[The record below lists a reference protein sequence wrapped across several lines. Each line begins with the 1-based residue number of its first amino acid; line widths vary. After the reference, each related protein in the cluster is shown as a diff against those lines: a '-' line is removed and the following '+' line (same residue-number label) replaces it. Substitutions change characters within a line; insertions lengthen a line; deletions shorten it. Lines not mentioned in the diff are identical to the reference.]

1 MSNLN
6 LSHCNFQKCSNS
18 DNNNNN
24 SSSTNCRQLIS
35 LKQW

>member
-6 LSHCNFQKCSNS
+6 LSHCNFQKCNS

>member
-6 LSHCNFQKCSNS
+6 LSHCNFQKCNS
-18 DNNNNN
+18 DNNNN